1 MKKTLKTI
9 AVLSLM
15 LMLIICT
22 VSCKNN
28 VEPTGLWQ
36 SATYTEDTELG
47 EGKTK
52 IFVDVVAE
60 NQKITLT
67 VNTDKEN
74 LGDAL
79 FEHSLINDAS
89 FFDTVIGIKA
99 DYSENE
105 AWWKLCELKTENGE
119 EKSVMLNF
127 GADDAPISEGIH
139 YQLIYTVGF

>member
-1 MKKTLKTI
+1 M
-9 AVLSLM
+9 
-15 LMLIICT
+15 
-22 VSCKNN
+22 
-28 VEPTGLWQ
+28 
-36 SATYTEDTELG
+36 
-47 EGKTK
+47 
-52 IFVDVVAE
+52 VAE

-119 EKSVMLNF
+119 EKSVMLSV
-127 GADDAPISEGIH
+127 GAKDAPLTDGVR
-139 YQLIYTVGF
+139 YQLIYTVGY